1 MIKHGS
7 TEIGPTLFF
16 LKNGV
21 AILSISRLDDY
32 LENISPQRN
41 EAKSNSKKLF
51 LKGNTNYKKIMIK
64 TLKLKLGYEI

>member
-7 TEIGPTLFF
+7 TKIGPTLFC

-32 LENISPQRN
+32 LENISLQRN
-41 EAKSNSKKLF
+41 EAKSNFKKLF
-51 LKGNTNYKKIMIK
+51 LKGNTNYKKIMIN